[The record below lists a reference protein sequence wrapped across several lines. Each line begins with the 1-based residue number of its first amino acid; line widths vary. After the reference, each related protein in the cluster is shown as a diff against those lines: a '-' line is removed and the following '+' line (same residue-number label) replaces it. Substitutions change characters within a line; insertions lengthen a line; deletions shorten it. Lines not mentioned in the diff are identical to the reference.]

1 MSRKAFDRWIHQLK
15 NRFKLLI
22 KWRNKLIVRLFMSLM
37 SKKKKNHKTNVY
49 FQDREELIN
58 SIFTQ
63 PSQKELT
70 NKMKKLIQKLVHT
83 IFILWMKIR
92 LFAFT
97 SSKLPFIILKLS
109 KIMTIYMEFFIICL
123 MNQKLP

>member
-1 MSRKAFDRWIHQLK
+1 
-15 NRFKLLI
+15 
-22 KWRNKLIVRLFMSLM
+22 M

-83 IFILWMKIR
+83 IFIL
-92 LFAFT
+92 
-97 SSKLPFIILKLS
+97 
-109 KIMTIYMEFFIICL
+109 
-123 MNQKLP
+123 